1 MSHLSKPLSLL
12 AAALLFAVG
21 STPVSAQNHKSSDIV
36 DTAVAAG
43 SFNTLAAAL
52 TAADLIDALKGDGP
66 FTVFAPTDAAFAALP
81 AGTVE
86 TLLKPEN
93 KDQLIA
99 ILTYHVVAGK
109 VNAKSVKK
117 MSAAETLNGQR
128 VDIAVKGGKVMI
140 DNATVSTAD
149 VAASNGIIHVV
160 DQVLLPSADAIPAV
174 AANAGTFQTLLAA
187 VKTAGLAEVLSSP
200 GPFTVLAP
208 TDEAFA
214 ALPDGTVSEL
224 LKPENRAKL
233 QTILK
238 YHVISGRVFSDAVV
252 KLKTASTLA
261 GADIKV
267 SATHGSVKIN
277 DANVVATDIDAANGV
292 IHVIDAVLL
301 PPADMS
307 AVERAN
313 ELINM
318 AINRGA
324 PLFNSGQASATV
336 AIYELAANAVLSMDE
351 IPADAQGALRTG
363 LREMQSAHGSE
374 RQAWAM
380 RHALDDAYA
389 MMKPAMTSQSSAS
402 DY

>member
-12 AAALLFAVG
+12 AAALLIAMG
-21 STPVSAQNHKSSDIV
+21 STTVSAQNHKSSDIV

-81 AGTVE
+81 KGTVE

-109 VNAKSVKK
+109 VDAKSVMK
-117 MSAAETLNGQR
+117 MTAAETLNGQR
-128 VDIAVKGGKVMI
+128 VDITVKGGEVMI
-140 DNATVSTAD
+140 DNATVRTAD
-149 VAASNGIIHVV
+149 VAASNGIIHVI
-160 DQVLLPSADAIPAV
+160 DQVILPTADAIPTV
-174 AANAGTFQTLLAA
+174 AGNAGTFQTLLAA
-187 VKTAGLAEVLSSP
+187 VKTAGLADVLSGP

-214 ALPDGTVSEL
+214 ALPDGTVAEL
-224 LKPENRAKL
+224 LRPENRTKL

-238 YHVISGRVFSDAVV
+238 YHVIAGRVFSDAVV
-252 KLKTASTLA
+252 KLKTAPTLA

-267 SATHGSVKIN
+267 SVTHGAVKVN

-307 AVERAN
+307 SVERAN
-313 ELINM
+313 GLINM

-351 IPADAQGALRTG
+351 IPADAQRALRKG

-374 RQAWAM
+374 SQAWAM

-389 MMKPAMTSQSSAS
+389 MMKPVMAPQSSAN

>member
-1 MSHLSKPLSLL
+1 MSHLSKTLSLL
-12 AAALLFAVG
+12 AAALLIALG
-21 STPVSAQNHKSSDIV
+21 STTVSAQNHKSSDIV

-52 TAADLIDALKGDGP
+52 TAANLIDVLKGEGP

-81 AGTVE
+81 KGTVE

-109 VNAKSVKK
+109 VNAKSVMKLTVV
-117 MSAAETLNGQR
+117 ETLNGQR
-128 VDIAVKGGKVMI
+128 VDIAVKGGEVMI
-140 DNATVSTAD
+140 DNATVRTAD
-149 VAASNGIIHVV
+149 VAASNGIIHVI
-160 DQVLLPSADAIPAV
+160 DQVILPTADAIPTV

-187 VKTAGLAEVLSSP
+187 VKAAGLADVLSGP

-208 TDEAFA
+208 TDDAFA
-214 ALPDGTVSEL
+214 ALPDGTVAEL

-233 QTILK
+233 QAILK
-238 YHVISGRVFSDAVV
+238 YHVIAGRVFSDAVV
-252 KLKTASTLA
+252 KLKTAPTLA

-267 SATHGSVKIN
+267 SVTHGSVKVN

-307 AVERAN
+307 SVERAN

-351 IPADAQGALRTG
+351 IPDNAQRALRTG
-363 LREMQSAHGSE
+363 LREMNAAHGSE
-374 RQAWAM
+374 SQAWAM

-389 MMKPAMTSQSSAS
+389 MMKPVMTPQSSANG
-402 DY
+402 Y